1 MPITLFDIAIKTLET
16 AKMPLTAEEIWVKS
30 EELKTR
36 AGFESKGKTPVASI
50 SARCYMEIQTKGEQ
64 SKLYQ
69 HSTRPTT
76 FYLTK
81 WKGQYIAKETAE
93 DDNKA
98 EPITKIGWKER
109 DLHPLL
115 TAFVRANPHF
125 CAWTKTIYHERSK
138 LGIQGQNHWL
148 FPDLVGVHFPL
159 EYRKEVLDIQKEL
172 SANSVRIFS
181 FEMKR
186 YLGLSNL
193 RESYFQAISNSS
205 WANEGYLVALDFAE
219 EGEFQE
225 ELRRLNSAFGI
236 GIIRLDA
243 DDVYQSEIVYPS
255 HIENTID
262 WNTIN
267 KLADINEDFRRFLKS
282 VAINT
287 QHPDFINASEY
298 DEVFS
303 EEKLRDH
310 VNTKANTKKKK

>member
-1 MPITLFDIAIKTLET
+1 MKNLALPLKNHETRLFDKTVSVLLIDDISPWGKIENRSHKGHTILAWSGSRYIPICITNTSTMPITLFDIAIKTLET

-236 GIIRLDA
+236 GIF
-243 DDVYQSEIVYPS
+243 V
-255 HIENTID
+255 
-262 WNTIN
+262 
-267 KLADINEDFRRFLKS
+267 
-282 VAINT
+282 
-287 QHPDFINASEY
+287 
-298 DEVFS
+298 
-303 EEKLRDH
+303 
-310 VNTKANTKKKK
+310 